1 MFSRTIYYNIFLRK
15 CFSGKNFFLQ
25 IHLWNIMSEECN
37 SVFEMI
43 YDSKHENGLSD
54 IWSIRYLS
62 ARIYLQLRCVLKG
75 QNRYCITLWEF
86 LLWYLFINDQIIL
99 HDVFHFKT
107 ITLYD
112 VVQGYNFWLFLSKIR
127 INVFRY

>member
-1 MFSRTIYYNIFLRK
+1 MF
-15 CFSGKNFFLQ
+15 FSPSNSNTSVKY
-25 IHLWNIMSEECN
+25 IMSEECN

-54 IWSIRYLS
+54 IWSIQYLS
-62 ARIYLQLRCVLKG
+62 ARIYLQLRCVLKDKIVIVSLCE
-75 QNRYCITLWEF
+75 NFYCDTYI
-86 LLWYLFINDQIIL
+86 FINDQIIL

-112 VVQGYNFWLFLSKIR
+112 VVQGYNFGLFLSKIK